1 MKFRLACLL
10 FSLATAASAQ
20 VRTPQEVHQAVR
32 AAGGAEPFLKE
43 MVRQTANA
51 LPIRP
56 NQNVEITSVVGLGKR
71 IRYQS
76 RLLLVES
83 KASVHDMNALKS
95 SNINYAACSSLI
107 MSVMIKEYGAALTY
121 VVLARNSEYLFEYEL
136 NSETCKGR

>member
-1 MKFRLACLL
+1 MRLRLAFLL

-20 VRTPQEVHQAVR
+20 VRTPQEVHHAVS

-43 MVRQTANA
+43 IARQTANE
-51 LPIRP
+51 LPMRL
-56 NQNVEITSVVGLGKR
+56 NKNVELMHVVSLGKR

-83 KASVHDMNALKS
+83 KDLVYDMNALKS
-95 SNINYAACSSLI
+95 SNINYAACSSPI
-107 MSVMIKEYGAALTY
+107 MSVMIKEYGASLTY
-121 VVLARNSEYLFEYEL
+121 VALSRNAEYLFEYEL